1 MATENLVQLLGQ
13 VKLIIAD
20 VDGVF
25 TDGYLYIGEGG
36 SEYKRFH
43 VWDGAGI
50 ALLKAVNFPLAVIS
64 GRESAATTSRMGEL
78 GLAEHLYQGNMAKL
92 EPYLQIKQKFQ
103 VSDEEI
109 VYIGDDFA
117 DIPVMRK
124 VGVGVAVAD
133 ALPEVKKYARYI
145 TKAAGGQGAIREV
158 IELVLKTQNKFETAV
173 QILTKEK
180 YKDS

>member
-1 MATENLVQLLGQ
+1 MVTKNLVSLLKKI
-13 VKLIIAD
+13 KLIVAD

-25 TDGYLYIGEGG
+25 TDGFLYIGEGG

-64 GRESAATTSRMGEL
+64 GRESAATTSRMREL
-78 GLAEHLYQGNMAKL
+78 GLTDHLYQGNMAKL
-92 EPYLQIKQKFQ
+92 EPYRQIKQKFQ

-109 VYIGDDFA
+109 VFIGDDFA
-117 DIPVMRK
+117 DIPVLKK

-133 ALPEVKKYARYI
+133 AMPEVKKHAKYI
-145 TKAAGGQGAIREV
+145 TQAAGGKGTIREV
-158 IELVLKTQNKFETAV
+158 IELVLKAQDKYETAV
-173 QILTKEK
+173 QVLTQEK